1 MGLTKCLIMNSFLF
15 PTVLVLVLAS
25 PGSASQ
31 CRDDGSTPPDC
42 QHWQDPEQPLYQ
54 PHQYNCSLFWQ
65 CTPDSR
71 ACLHECSPHSSSILG
86 TRQSQTLHKVVRIAV
101 MNPRSVYP
109 SPGMGT
115 GLGPASS
122 SPGSPWRC

>member
-71 ACLHECSPHSSSILG
+71 ACLHECPPCAGTRWRGARGSPHSSSILG

-101 MNPRSVYP
+101 MNPRSV
-109 SPGMGT
+109 
-115 GLGPASS
+115 
-122 SPGSPWRC
+122 

>member
-1 MGLTKCLIMNSFLF
+1 MGLTKCLIMNNFLF

-71 ACLHECSPHSSSILG
+71 ACLHECPPYEGGLHTARAPVLVRG
-86 TRQSQTLHKVVRIAV
+86 GEEQEVPLTLLQYWGQDSHR
-101 MNPRSVYP
+101 
-109 SPGMGT
+109 
-115 GLGPASS
+115 
-122 SPGSPWRC
+122 